1 MTETPRPLPSRTLDE
16 VSNVLA
22 GKTHDGE
29 AEAGPPI
36 FFTDDVEARAELGVL
51 VDKIRVVTH
60 GESGSANFRTA
71 LLQKLLSHLSSSG
84 LQSPEAIR
92 QLDPHQVVQ
101 DLIAGT
107 TLAAPVNPFATAPLA
122 SLRAFGAVIAA
133 AMEEDFEGRV
143 EAARWSV
150 KLANAL
156 TVWKDMPWTGPDAGL
171 AKVAELC
178 RARTSAAELTA
189 WDLACLGDLAVSA
202 SRLPWQ
208 ATLESKDASV
218 VGFNAAVAQL
228 QALWAEPDQP
238 R

>member
-1 MTETPRPLPSRTLDE
+1 MAEAPHSVPQRTLDE

-36 FFTDDVEARAELGVL
+36 PFTDDVEARTELGVL
-51 VDKIRVVTH
+51 VDKISLVTQ

-71 LLQKLLSHLSSSG
+71 LLQKLLSHLSTSG

-92 QLDPHQVVQ
+92 QLDPHRVVQ
-101 DLIAGT
+101 DLITG
-107 TLAAPVNPFATAPLA
+107 AALSAPANPFATAPLA

-133 AMEEDFEGRV
+133 TMEEDFEGRV

-150 KLANAL
+150 ILANSLAD
-156 TVWKDMPWTGPDAGL
+156 WKDMPWTGPDAGL

-178 RARTSAAELTA
+178 RARSAVAELTA
-189 WDLACLGDLAVSA
+189 WDLACLGDLAVTA

-208 ATLESKDASV
+208 VTLESKDANV
-218 VGFNAAVAQL
+218 VGFNAAVAQV
-228 QALWAEPDQP
+228 QALWTEPHQP